1 MSNELGFRESMK
13 EADILARLDKNE
25 KEIWKSLDVESK
37 REYISIYKKD
47 KNLFLETFQDKVQET
62 DPEHENSFLKANNE
76 ELEKFFIKQ
85 GINHPTSTTKNAFSK
100 QRFDARFDRFMNSLG
115 TITGNLERQ
124 AMFTFYSTQQKQN
137 FIEIA
142 QLDTLIKQHND
153 LLNQNNKIQ
162 KQNEEIIELLKQI
175 ANK

>member
-1 MSNELGFRESMK
+1 
-13 EADILARLDKNE
+13 
-25 KEIWKSLDVESK
+25 
-37 REYISIYKKD
+37 
-47 KNLFLETFQDKVQET
+47 
-62 DPEHENSFLKANNE
+62 
-76 ELEKFFIKQ
+76 
-85 GINHPTSTTKNAFSK
+85 
-100 QRFDARFDRFMNSLG
+100 MNSLG

-162 KQNEEIIELLKQI
+162 EQNEEIIELLKQI